1 MMPKLKN
8 VIETSWYAFF
18 CLFGRKKYFKMV
30 NDHHFPSRSVF
41 EEVQMISIP
50 EKQERKAGISTTYH

>member
-1 MMPKLKN
+1 
-8 VIETSWYAFF
+8 
-18 CLFGRKKYFKMV
+18 MV

-50 EKQERKAGISTTYH
+50 EKQERKTGISTTYH